1 VLVLTTQ
8 TIEAIRLD
16 VLLLPTIEA
25 LVLITLLT
33 TIIEAVLERI
43 RVGRTRQILITE
55 ATRLD
60 HPLPITEVT
69 DLALRLQEAEVIP
82 QEGQVVAVVL
92 EVTEDDN
99 PSTKFSTYEKD
110 FIHCP

>member
-1 VLVLTTQ
+1 MLITQ

-16 VLLLPTIEA
+16 VLLLPAIEA

-33 TIIEAVLERI
+33 TITEAVLEPI
-43 RVGRTRQILITE
+43 RVGRTRQVLTTE
-55 ATRLD
+55 ATPLDRRL
-60 HPLPITEVT
+60 LITEVT

-82 QEGQVVAVVL
+82 QEGQAVAVVL

-110 FIHCP
+110 FIHCT